1 MAPELLWVE
10 VAAALRR
17 RLRRGQMPLVTF
29 NKAILDLLRNV
40 DVTPMAVTPLV
51 RRATRFAVLLDH
63 GVYDCIYLALAAA
76 EGCQLATADRRL
88 HDKVERSKFAKL
100 TLWIR
105 RRAMTSR
112 PLRSL
117 VYWLL
122 LSPLLLVILFPFAVM
137 VSTAVKPRA
146 EYPAHA
152 AELVPSQLRLQNF
165 IDMWHA
171 VGFGPALLNSA
182 LVSAAATALCV
193 LVAIPAA
200 YAGARTRFRG
210 EGAYRQFL
218 LITQM
223 LSPIVLVLG
232 IFRLM
237 AGMGLVDQLWA
248 LRPRLR
254 RLQPRLRHLD
264 APVLLPHHPGRA
276 RGGSLARR
284 CRRPSRASA
293 PDLPADGGPC
303 PGRHRHLRLHLLLER
318 VRPGLDPAPLDRQ
331 VHPHHPD
338 FSLVGGRYSVE
349 WDHVMAATLLASV
362 PVAVIFAALQRY
374 LVRGLALGS
383 VK

>member
-1 MAPELLWVE
+1 
-10 VAAALRR
+10 
-17 RLRRGQMPLVTF
+17 
-29 NKAILDLLRNV
+29 
-40 DVTPMAVTPLV
+40 
-51 RRATRFAVLLDH
+51 
-63 GVYDCIYLALAAA
+63 
-76 EGCQLATADRRL
+76 
-88 HDKVERSKFAKL
+88 
-100 TLWIR
+100 
-105 RRAMTSR
+105 MTSR

-122 LSPLLLVILFPFAVM
+122 LSPLVLVILFPFAVM

-146 EYPAHA
+146 EI
-152 AELVPSQLRLQNF
+152 LRTPSWFSSELRLQNF

-200 YAGARTRFRG
+200 YAGARMRFRG
-210 EGAYRQFL
+210 EGAFRQFL

-248 LRPRLR
+248 LVLAYAAFNLAFAIWM
-254 RLQPRLRHLD
+254 LQSYFRTIPVELEEAAWLD
-264 APVLLPHHPGRA
+264 GATALQ
-276 RGGSLARR
+276 S
-284 CRRPSRASA
+284 
-293 PDLPADGGPC
+293 
-303 PGRHRHLRLHLLLER
+303 LRLIFLPMAAPALGVTAIFVFIYCWNEFVLALTLLRSTDKYTLTI
-318 VRPGLDPAPLDRQ
+318 Q
-331 VHPHHPD
+331 I

>member
-1 MAPELLWVE
+1 
-10 VAAALRR
+10 
-17 RLRRGQMPLVTF
+17 
-29 NKAILDLLRNV
+29 
-40 DVTPMAVTPLV
+40 
-51 RRATRFAVLLDH
+51 
-63 GVYDCIYLALAAA
+63 
-76 EGCQLATADRRL
+76 
-88 HDKVERSKFAKL
+88 
-100 TLWIR
+100 
-105 RRAMTSR
+105 MTSR

-122 LSPLLLVILFPFAVM
+122 LSPLVLVILFPFAVM

-146 EYPAHA
+146 EILRTP
-152 AELVPSQLRLQNF
+152 PSWFSSELRLQNF

-200 YAGARTRFRG
+200 YAGARMRFRG
-210 EGAYRQFL
+210 EGAFRQFL

-248 LRPRLR
+248 LVLAYAAFNLAFAIWM
-254 RLQPRLRHLD
+254 LQSYFRTIPVELEEAAWLD
-264 APVLLPHHPGRA
+264 GATALQ
-276 RGGSLARR
+276 S
-284 CRRPSRASA
+284 
-293 PDLPADGGPC
+293 
-303 PGRHRHLRLHLLLER
+303 LRLIFLPMAAPALGVTAIFVFIYCWNEFVLALTLLRSTDKYTLTI
-318 VRPGLDPAPLDRQ
+318 Q
-331 VHPHHPD
+331 I

>member
-1 MAPELLWVE
+1 
-10 VAAALRR
+10 
-17 RLRRGQMPLVTF
+17 
-29 NKAILDLLRNV
+29 
-40 DVTPMAVTPLV
+40 
-51 RRATRFAVLLDH
+51 
-63 GVYDCIYLALAAA
+63 
-76 EGCQLATADRRL
+76 
-88 HDKVERSKFAKL
+88 
-100 TLWIR
+100 
-105 RRAMTSR
+105 MTSR

-122 LSPLLLVILFPFAVM
+122 LSPLVLVILFPFAVM

-146 EYPAHA
+146 EILRTP
-152 AELVPSQLRLQNF
+152 PSWFPSELRLQNF

-200 YAGARTRFRG
+200 YAGARMRFRG
-210 EGAYRQFL
+210 EGAFRQFL

-248 LRPRLR
+248 LVLAYAAFNLAFAIWM
-254 RLQPRLRHLD
+254 LQSYFRTIPVELEEAAWLD
-264 APVLLPHHPGRA
+264 GATALQ
-276 RGGSLARR
+276 S
-284 CRRPSRASA
+284 
-293 PDLPADGGPC
+293 
-303 PGRHRHLRLHLLLER
+303 LRLIFLPMAAPALGVTAIFVFIYCWNEFVLALTLLRSTDKYTLTI
-318 VRPGLDPAPLDRQ
+318 Q
-331 VHPHHPD
+331 I